1 MLSSPGLEPIDYLVV
16 GHLTQDLTP
25 DGPRL
30 GGTAAYAA
38 RTAYA
43 MGLRVGIVTAWGQEV
58 ATDLLDGVKI
68 VNEYADHST
77 TFENIEGEF
86 GRIQKLHYLAP
97 GLDYYHVPGIWRS
110 APIIHLA
117 PVVHE
122 VNPLIARHFPDALSL
137 LTPQGWLRQW
147 DENGN
152 VDCGDWPEARL
163 ALEQVS
169 VTILSDEDLQC
180 DQLRIEEFAH
190 AAKLLIVTHGE
201 NGATLY
207 FEGQE
212 HLVDAPKVELVDATG
227 AGDVFAAA
235 FIVQY
240 HAKHD
245 PVEALRFA
253 NQVAANSVTRPGLAG
268 APSEEDLHDITLEV
282 N

>member
-1 MLSSPGLEPIDYLVV
+1 MLSSPGLEPIDYLVI

-30 GGTAAYAA
+30 GGTAGYAA

-43 MGLRVGIVTAWGQEV
+43 MGLRVGIVTAWGQE
-58 ATDLLDGVKI
+58 AQTDLLDGIKI
-68 VNEYADHST
+68 VSEFSDHST

-86 GRIQKLHYLAP
+86 GRIQRLHFIAP
-97 GLDYYHVPGIWRS
+97 ELDFYHIPGIWRD
-110 APIIHLA
+110 APIVHIA

-122 VNPLIARHFPDALSL
+122 VNPLIARHFPDALTL

-147 DENGN
+147 DESGK
-152 VDCGDWPEARL
+152 VDCAEWPEARL
-163 ALEQVS
+163 ALEQVT

-180 DQLRIEEFAH
+180 DQLRIEDYVH
-190 AAKLLIVTHGE
+190 AAKILIVTHGE

-212 HLVDAPKVELVDATG
+212 HLLDAPKVEVVDPTG

-235 FIVQY
+235 FIGQY
-240 HAKHD
+240 YAKRD
-245 PVEALRFA
+245 PLEAAHFA
-253 NQVAANSVTRPGLAG
+253 NQVAANSVTRSGLAG
-268 APSEEDLHDITLEV
+268 APSEEDLYDITAEV